1 MENTIKY
8 MNLTIY
14 VKKGKI
20 FFLTHEYSVNILSR
34 KKDFRVKKYHR
45 KIKQNV

>member
-1 MENTIKY
+1 MYESYNLCKKKEKY
-8 MNLTIY
+8 
-14 VKKGKI
+14 
-20 FFLTHEYSVNILSR
+20 FFLIHEYSVNILSR